1 MKAILIFCGLVLLVA
16 PMMAPGFL
24 RLKPVTAFLARTLG
38 IGILALYSYIMIYP
52 TVLFQYIADKTDY
65 CSLIHSLQ
73 EDSFL
78 EGRLD
83 DLTVGKKR
91 EQLTYLGAPQN
102 TDYRDKIWVWVED
115 GQPAPLAE
123 LVASG
128 KRGLHIQFD
137 NQGVSFNLDTCQ
149 MQISKKVS
157 HLADRDTSDSK

>member
-1 MKAILIFCGLVLLVA
+1 M
-16 PMMAPGFL
+16 
-24 RLKPVTAFLARTLG
+24 
-38 IGILALYSYIMIYP
+38 YP
-52 TVLFQYIADKTDY
+52 TVLFRYIDDKTDY
-65 CSLIHSLQ
+65 CCLIQSLQ

-102 TDYRDKIWVWVED
+102 TDHQDKIWVWVEG

-128 KRGLHIQFD
+128 KRSVHIQFD
-137 NQGVSFNLDTCQ
+137 KKGVSFNLDTCQ
-149 MQISKKVS
+149 MLMSKRVA
-157 HLADRDTSDSK
+157 HLADTAASENSR